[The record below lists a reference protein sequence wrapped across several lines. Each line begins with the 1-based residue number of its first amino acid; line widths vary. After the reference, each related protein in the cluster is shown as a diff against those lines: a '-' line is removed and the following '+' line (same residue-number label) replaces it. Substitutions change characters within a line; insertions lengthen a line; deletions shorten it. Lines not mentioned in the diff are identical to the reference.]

1 MEKNPKEI
9 MSDKSFSIYG
19 EQSITKFVS
28 WPRKKNIINWSPSAH
43 QSVATYILTFS
54 FGLHFCSDENEYQE
68 TRFGHRE
75 KRRIYVTVGILPCLS
90 IESYTADED
99 PRVFMLLN
107 HLSCQNSS

>member
-54 FGLHFCSDENEYQE
+54 FGLHISVP
-68 TRFGHRE
+68 TRMIRTKKLGSVIE
-75 KRRIYVTVGILPCLS
+75 KKEGFT
-90 IESYTADED
+90 
-99 PRVFMLLN
+99 
-107 HLSCQNSS
+107 